1 MNESFEK
8 THIVNQID
16 NLKIEIENIIN
27 KKKSTPDKLEQID
40 LDNDKKKKMD
50 RLKILNDN
58 LKEIYKQEK
67 MLLQNK
73 VELISANKQLDNLE
87 FSQAKKRKNHI
98 VMDQAKQAKQQRD
111 ETRNEYLKYL
121 NSEKNYLEYD
131 PKQLPGYLFFHTSI
145 LKTYGLCPY
154 IEIQQNEQSLQSKN
168 LSNHVYNLRI
178 DWLHSQTDKGAL
190 YFNLYETLVNNK
202 EINELSKQKNI
213 IENDIYNFTK
223 DILSESQFELYN
235 DTVLSIKEY
244 VNTVIKTKKIK
255 ERYKNSIHNL
265 SILFS
270 ETSIEFHKYISLK
283 YNYDIVIN
291 TMDSK
296 QKTVE
301 KIQSIIQNE
310 NYQNMLND
318 FQVVDEDVSNKS
330 KFNKNILKNLNM
342 ELYSYFSDRQKFITK
357 YNNTYVNIIKKI
369 TIVQT
374 GKYFK
379 KWSELENNEKLE
391 RFESYS
397 NYYIEKLISNK
408 TIDENTKQE
417 SFENL
422 YNLLKTS
429 FDNKTLSYKNYTWN
443 IKRGVIENIK
453 NLEYNETNE
462 FILKPNVKNEP
473 PPETTNTNTND
484 NANNDDNTNTNDNA
498 NNDDNTD
505 TNTDI
510 LLPVKK
516 KKISVRTIITKDIEK
531 IINEELLHLILKRI
545 DKKVFQ
551 ENKITQ
557 EKDFFIEYI
566 KNKLR
571 IKKITVNDKM
581 RIFKIY
587 DDILQVVQNN
597 KT

>member
-16 NLKIEIENIIN
+16 NLKIEIEKIIN
-27 KKKSTPDKLEQID
+27 KKKSTSDKLEQID

-50 RLKILNDN
+50 RLKIQNDN

-154 IEIQQNEQSLQSKN
+154 IEIEQNEQNEQSKN
-168 LSNHVYNLRI
+168 LSDQVYDLRI
-178 DWLHSQTDKGAL
+178 DWLHSQSDKGTL

-213 IENDIYNFTK
+213 IENNIYNFTK
-223 DILSESQFELYN
+223 DTLSDSQFELYN
-235 DTVLSIKEY
+235 DTDLSIKEY
-244 VNTVIKTKKIK
+244 VDTVIKIKKLK

-283 YNYDIVIN
+283 YDYDIVIN
-291 TMDSK
+291 IMDSK
-296 QKTVE
+296 QKTID

-310 NYQNMLND
+310 HYQNMLNN

-342 ELYSYFSDRQKFITK
+342 ELYSYFSDKPKFITK
-357 YNNTYVNIIKKI
+357 YNNTYVNIIKKS

-397 NYYIEKLISNK
+397 NYYVEKLILNK
-408 TIDENTKQE
+408 TIDENTNQE
-417 SFENL
+417 SFEKL
-422 YNLLKTS
+422 YDLLKTS
-429 FDNKTLSYKNYTWN
+429 FDNKTLSYKNYIWN
-443 IKRGVIENIK
+443 IKRGVIENVK
-453 NLEYNETNE
+453 NLEYTETNE
-462 FILKPNVKNEP
+462 FVLKPNVKKDIH
-473 PPETTNTNTND
+473 PETETETNDNTND
-484 NANNDDNTNTNDNA
+484 
-498 NNDDNTD
+498 
-505 TNTDI
+505 NTDI

-516 KKISVRTIITKDIEK
+516 KKISIRTIITKDIEK

-571 IKKITVNDKM
+571 IKKVTVNDKM

>member
-16 NLKIEIENIIN
+16 NLKIEIEKIIN
-27 KKKSTPDKLEQID
+27 KKKSTSDKLEQID

-50 RLKILNDN
+50 RLKIQNDN

-154 IEIQQNEQSLQSKN
+154 IEIEQNEQNEQSKN
-168 LSNHVYNLRI
+168 LSDQVYDLRI
-178 DWLHSQTDKGAL
+178 DWLHSQSDKGTL

-213 IENDIYNFTK
+213 IENNIYNFTK
-223 DILSESQFELYN
+223 DTLSDSQFELYN
-235 DTVLSIKEY
+235 DTDLSIKEY
-244 VNTVIKTKKIK
+244 VDTVIKTKKLK

-283 YNYDIVIN
+283 YDYDIVIN
-291 TMDSK
+291 IMDSK
-296 QKTVE
+296 QKTID

-310 NYQNMLND
+310 HYQNMLNN

-342 ELYSYFSDRQKFITK
+342 ELYSYFSDKPKFITK
-357 YNNTYVNIIKKI
+357 YNNTYVNIIKKS

-397 NYYIEKLISNK
+397 NYYVEKLILNK
-408 TIDENTKQE
+408 TIDENTNQE
-417 SFENL
+417 SFEKL
-422 YNLLKTS
+422 YDLLKTS
-429 FDNKTLSYKNYTWN
+429 FDNKTLSYKNYIWN
-443 IKRGVIENIK
+443 IKRGVIENVK
-453 NLEYNETNE
+453 NLEYTETNE
-462 FILKPNVKNEP
+462 FVLKPNVKKDIH
-473 PPETTNTNTND
+473 PETETETNDNTND
-484 NANNDDNTNTNDNA
+484 
-498 NNDDNTD
+498 
-505 TNTDI
+505 NTDI

-516 KKISVRTIITKDIEK
+516 KKISIRTIITKDIEK

-571 IKKITVNDKM
+571 IKKVTVNDKM

>member
-1 MNESFEK
+1 MNDSLEK

-27 KKKSTPDKLEQID
+27 KKKSTSDKSEQNE

-50 RLKILNDN
+50 RLKVLNDN

-67 MLLQNK
+67 IQIQNK
-73 VELISANKQLDNLE
+73 TQLILANKELDNLE
-87 FSQAKKRKNHI
+87 FSQAKKRNNHI
-98 VMDQAKQAKQQRD
+98 AMDQAKQAKQQRD

-121 NSEKNYLEYD
+121 NSEKIYLEYD

-154 IEIQQNEQSLQSKN
+154 IEIPQNEQSLQSKN
-168 LSNHVYNLRI
+168 LSDYVYNLRI
-178 DWLHSQTDKGAL
+178 KWLDSQTDKGAL

-202 EINELSKQKNI
+202 EINELSKQKTI

-235 DTVLSIKEY
+235 STILLIQEY
-244 VNTVIKTKKIK
+244 VNTIIKTKKLK

-270 ETSIEFHKYISLK
+270 ETNIEFHKYISLK

-291 TMDSK
+291 TIDSI
-296 QKTVE
+296 QKTVD
-301 KIQSIIQNE
+301 KIQSMIQNE
-310 NYQNMLND
+310 NYQNMLTD
-318 FQVVDEDVSNKS
+318 FQAVNEDIFNKS

-342 ELYSYFSDRQKFITK
+342 ELYSYFSDKPKFITK

-379 KWSELENNEKLE
+379 KWSELEHNEKLE

-397 NYYIEKLISNK
+397 NYYIEKLILNK
-408 TIDENTKQE
+408 TIDQNIKQN
-417 SFENL
+417 SFQTL

-429 FDNKTLSYKNYTWN
+429 FDNKTLSYKNYIWN
-443 IKRGVIENIK
+443 IKRGIIENVK
-453 NLEYNETNE
+453 NLEYNDTNG
-462 FILKPNVKNEP
+462 FVLNPNVKND
-473 PPETTNTNTND
+473 TNTNNTNTNT
-484 NANNDDNTNTNDNA
+484 DNTNTNN
-498 NNDDNTD
+498 DNTN
-505 TNTDI
+505 TNTDNTNTNI
-510 LLPVKK
+510 NTPAKK
-516 KKISVRTIITKDIEK
+516 KKISVRTIITKDVEK
-531 IINEELLHLILKRI
+531 IINEELLHLILKGI
-545 DKKVFQ
+545 DKKDFE
-551 ENKITQ
+551 ENTITQ

-566 KNKLR
+566 KNKLK
-571 IKKITVNDKM
+571 IKKITVNDKI

-587 DDILQVVQNN
+587 DDILQVVKDN
-597 KT
+597 KA

>member
-1 MNESFEK
+1 MNDSFEK

-27 KKKSTPDKLEQID
+27 KKKSTSDKSEQID

-50 RLKILNDN
+50 RLKVLNDN

-67 MLLQNK
+67 ILLQNK
-73 VELISANKQLDNLE
+73 TQLILANKELDNLE

-98 VMDQAKQAKQQRD
+98 AMDQAKQAKQQRD

-154 IEIQQNEQSLQSKN
+154 IEIQQNEESLQSKN
-168 LSNHVYNLRI
+168 LSDHVYNLRI
-178 DWLHSQTDKGAL
+178 NWLHSQTDKGDL

-202 EINELSKQKNI
+202 EINELSEQKNI

-235 DTVLSIKEY
+235 STVILIQEY
-244 VNTVIKTKKIK
+244 VNTIIKTKKLK

-270 ETSIEFHKYISLK
+270 ETNIEFHKYISLK

-291 TMDSK
+291 TIDSK
-296 QKTVE
+296 QKNVD
-301 KIQSIIQNE
+301 KIQSMIQNE
-310 NYQNMLND
+310 NYQKMLTN
-318 FQVVDEDVSNKS
+318 FQTVDEDISNKS

-357 YNNTYVNIIKKI
+357 YNNTYTTIAKKI
-369 TIVQT
+369 NIVQT

-379 KWSELENNEKLE
+379 KWSELEHGEKLE
-391 RFESYS
+391 RFESYC
-397 NYYIEKLISNK
+397 NYYIEKLILNK
-408 TIDENTKQE
+408 TIENKKQE
-417 SFENL
+417 SFETL
-422 YNLLKTS
+422 YNLLKIS
-429 FDNKTLSYKNYTWN
+429 FDNKTLSYKNYIWN

-453 NLEYNETNE
+453 NLEYDETNG
-462 FILKPNVKNEP
+462 FVLKSNIKENHP
-473 PPETTNTNTND
+473 PDTTND
-484 NANNDDNTNTNDNA
+484 NTNNNSPT
-498 NNDDNTD
+498 
-505 TNTDI
+505 
-510 LLPVKK
+510 KK

-545 DKKVFQ
+545 DKNEFE
-551 ENKITQ
+551 ENTITK

-587 DDILQVVQNN
+587 DDILQVVKNN

>member
-16 NLKIEIENIIN
+16 NLKIEIEKIIN
-27 KKKSTPDKLEQID
+27 KKKSTSDKLEQID

-50 RLKILNDN
+50 RLKIQNDN

-154 IEIQQNEQSLQSKN
+154 IEIEQNEQSKN
-168 LSNHVYNLRI
+168 LSNQVYNLRI
-178 DWLHSQTDKGAL
+178 DWLHSQSDKGTL
-190 YFNLYETLVNNK
+190 YFNLYETLVDNK

-213 IENDIYNFTK
+213 IENNIYNFTK
-223 DILSESQFELYN
+223 DILSDSQFELYN

-244 VNTVIKTKKIK
+244 VDTVIKTKKLK
-255 ERYKNSIHNL
+255 ERYKNSIHIL

-291 TMDSK
+291 TMDSN
-296 QKTVE
+296 QKTID

-310 NYQNMLND
+310 HYQNMLND

-342 ELYSYFSDRQKFITK
+342 ELYSYFSDKPKFITK
-357 YNNTYVNIIKKI
+357 YNNTYVNIIKKT

-397 NYYIEKLISNK
+397 NYYIEKLILNK
-408 TIDENTKQE
+408 TIDENTNQE
-417 SFENL
+417 SFEKL

-429 FDNKTLSYKNYTWN
+429 FDNKTLSYKNYIWN
-443 IKRGVIENIK
+443 IKRGVIENVK
-453 NLEYNETNE
+453 NLEYTETNE
-462 FILKPNVKNEP
+462 FVLKPNVKKDLH
-473 PPETTNTNTND
+473 PETESNDNNNDNNNDNTND
-484 NANNDDNTNTNDNA
+484 
-498 NNDDNTD
+498 
-505 TNTDI
+505 NTDI

-516 KKISVRTIITKDIEK
+516 KKISIRTIITKDIEK

-571 IKKITVNDKM
+571 IKKVTVNDKM